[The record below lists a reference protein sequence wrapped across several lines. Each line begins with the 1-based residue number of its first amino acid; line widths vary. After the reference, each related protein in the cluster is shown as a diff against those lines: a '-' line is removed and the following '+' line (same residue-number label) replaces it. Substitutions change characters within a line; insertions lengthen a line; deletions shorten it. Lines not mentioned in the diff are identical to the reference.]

1 MWSQDG
7 HMQLGDQVM
16 CVNGPILLD
25 WSNSKPMPVLK
36 SALTQIKPGINSPT
50 NNVNNYI
57 EYKISIQIWLAIILK
72 NMM

>member
-1 MWSQDG
+1 
-7 HMQLGDQVM
+7 MQLGDQVM

-36 SALTQIKPGINSPT
+36 SALTQIKPDINSTT

-57 EYKISIQIWLAIILK
+57 EYKISIQI
-72 NMM
+72 